1 MTGVQEDTRVVEPRN
16 KKNPHSPIR
25 RWVVAS
31 GLTCAGLTALVG
43 VPLSYEATHYVWQSD
58 FFGKMARGESNT
70 VMVTDAPIARGPK
83 DQRLDYAHIPERV
96 AAVEKKGG
104 IVSPQASYALNTFMG
119 IDLYPAYEKKMQAG
133 LHIKDAEGET
143 LRYTPYPAKVYPSL
157 ESVAPAIWKTLCSI
171 EDKEV
176 CDPDVPANA
185 NPAFNGPRTAKAI
198 GQKLHVIP
206 GQPSVSTL
214 LAQSIKYDHSP
225 GGNTVDPVTGKKS
238 DEEKIR
244 QWLTGSRD
252 VYANGSDTRETR
264 KHIILYY
271 LNSAPYAAT
280 PAHGEIHGLPLALE
294 QWFGIDFEAANKALM
309 QPQDKMDDAQL
320 QEVADLYRKVLTL
333 QLSLKMGHKF
343 LRTPDG
349 FKRLQER
356 VDNFVTSPSFSKKPL
371 LEEEVFKPLG
381 FSPRFAAMVARS
393 KIDFN
398 DLARHDISPEGPGK
412 NEPRHKAVD
421 AVRVATKE
429 WISYPGDM
437 HDMDKIDLTVTT
449 TLRAKPTR
457 DVRNI
462 LHSFYN
468 PEEAK
473 KRGMTGV
480 GEHLAD
486 PDRLDDIIYGAIF
499 YEIGKNTND
508 LLFES
513 DTNPGWLNVSSGTGM
528 QMGSTLK
535 APITVAAM
543 LRVHRAYEKYANK
556 PPEELRAE
564 LGRKRGPFTDWTLR
578 HLLNETSDKSIEG
591 LLNAALDKTYSN
603 NPGRTYITGGGPH
616 TFKNYKPDHNGRTPA
631 LRDCLAKSYNLCYI
645 NVMADIE
652 QEDIIEEMHISPD
665 IFTNP
670 DDPDHV
676 RLLKRHADAE
686 GQDFQK
692 KAWRLFDGKTPDQ
705 IASMLSHRMDKK
717 SGTVKPLSPPQLM
730 VVYRM
735 MFPNASLEQA
745 IDYLRTE
752 NLRHGPE
759 RAHGKFR
766 DIVKNDLA
774 ASLGLPLT
782 LPQTERQNLLKQ
794 IVGTYDT
801 KGDLQFTPEFQALY
815 ETYEQHAAL
824 AHPNSESELGRLAF
838 ILRLVPKSTNA
849 ETQADLKRAIET
861 IATRNANGSLVP
873 AEGFKKLVA
882 DFSRETQKFKDTY
895 NTYSPENFTVERKKD
910 PAGKIN
916 YLSLMDRGFMTGI
929 HELHLVVAAYQ
940 ANSPTAQALAKAE
953 AELKITTLSEVQREK
968 LIQDAEALRKKLWSE
983 ENLIA
988 FLKATEAERTAS
1000 YEWLLAPRRKID
1012 PATGIAQIKPGTMK
1026 GRNKRVFNE
1035 LQKEAFEKHLYRDL
1049 VAMGYSFPPDNP
1061 SYAWVL
1067 GSAPNTMANLATF
1080 LNLIQHDGIK
1090 YPNRTIVKGE
1100 YAVGVKTF
1108 YRQMLPANSDG
1119 ERVLPV
1125 EIAQVMKQVLEGTAE
1140 NGTMTSIR
1148 HVLEDGY
1155 YKGGK
1160 LKIETPRYLIGGKTG
1175 TSRNQI
1181 FTLGKGG
1188 SKSDAISTSL
1198 TGTAIII
1205 ITDTVTGKKYVCVT
1219 TAYVEGQKSAKHHF
1233 NSGIAL
1239 KVFQNLAPVIKEMI
1253 EKPSL
1258 VPSVAP
1264 VLNSAASP
1272 ATVQPQQSPG
1282 QFRIPVSQTFTTA
1295 GLLPLPS
1302 GIRIH
1307 PATRPEFPPL
1317 NDNGS
1322 DPLTGLSIQYI
1333 GRIPGLPPAFGK
1345 EESNL
1350 LAEWRATE
1358 CHHIPCSRALQHD
1371 TAKTSE
1377 PPARELLQKP
1387 AP

>member
-1 MTGVQEDTRVVEPRN
+1 MTGVQDDTRVVEPRN
-16 KKNPHSPIR
+16 KKNPRSPIR
-25 RWVVAS
+25 RWVVTS
-31 GLTCAGLTALVG
+31 GLTCAGLTVLVG
-43 VPLSYEATHYVWQSD
+43 VPLAYVTTNNDFQSD
-58 FFGKMARGESNT
+58 FFGRMSRGESNT
-70 VMVTDAPIARGPK
+70 VMVTDVPLARGPK
-83 DQRLDYAHIPERV
+83 DERLDYTHIPERV
-96 AAVEKKGG
+96 DAVQKKGG
-104 IVSPQASYALNTFMG
+104 TVTPQQPYARNTFWG

-133 LHIKDAEGET
+133 LHIKGADGET
-143 LRYTPYPAKVYPSL
+143 LRYAPYPNKVYSSL

-171 EDKEV
+171 EDKEI
-176 CDPDVPANA
+176 CDPDAPINA

-214 LAQSIKYDHSP
+214 LAQSIKYDQAP

-252 VYANGSDTRETR
+252 VYANGPDTREAR

-294 QWFGIDFEAANKALM
+294 QWFGIDFEEANKVLT
-309 QPQDKMDDAQL
+309 QSQDKMDDAQL
-320 QEVADLYRKVLTL
+320 QQVADLYRKVLTL
-333 QLSLKMGHKF
+333 QLSLKMGDKF

-349 FKRLQER
+349 FKRLQQR
-356 VDNFVTSPSFSKKPL
+356 VDYFVTAPSANKKPL
-371 LEEEVFKPLG
+371 LEEEVFKTLG
-381 FSPRFAAMVARS
+381 YSPRFAAMVAKS
-393 KIDFN
+393 KINFE
-398 DLARHDISPEGPGK
+398 DLARRDVSPEGPGK
-412 NEPRHKAVD
+412 TEPRHKAVD
-421 AVRVATKE
+421 AVRVAVKE

-457 DVRNI
+457 DVRNV
-462 LHSFYN
+462 LHSFYDR
-468 PEEAK
+468 EEAK
-473 KRGMTGV
+473 RRGITGV
-480 GEHLAD
+480 GDHLAD
-486 PDRLDDIIYGAIF
+486 PDRLDEIIYSGIF
-499 YEIGKNTND
+499 YEIGEKTND

-543 LRVHRAYEKYANK
+543 LRVHRAYTKYADK
-556 PPEELRAE
+556 TPEELRAE
-564 LGRKRGPFTDWTLR
+564 LGRKRGPFTEATLR
-578 HLLNETSDKSIEG
+578 HLLNETADRSIDG
-591 LLNAALDKTYSN
+591 ALNAALDKTYSN

-616 TFKNYKPDHNGRTPA
+616 KFKNYKPDHNGRTPA

-676 RLLKRHADAE
+676 RLLKRHADEE

-692 KAWRLFDGKTPDQ
+692 KAWRRFDGKTPEQ
-705 IASMLSHRMDKK
+705 IASLLSHRMDKK

-759 RAHGKFR
+759 RAHGKYR

-774 ASLGLPLT
+774 AALGLSLT
-782 LPQTERQNLLKQ
+782 LPQSERHNLLTQ
-794 IVGTYDT
+794 IAGPYDAQ
-801 KGDLQFTPEFQALY
+801 GDLQFTPEFQALY
-815 ETYEQHAAL
+815 KSYEQHAAL
-824 AHPNSESELGRLAF
+824 AHPDSESELNRIALVLKLA
-838 ILRLVPKSTNA
+838 PESSSA
-849 ETQADLKRAIET
+849 GTQASLKRAFEAIV
-861 IATRNANGSLVP
+861 AKNADGHLVP
-873 AEGFKKLVA
+873 ADSFKKAVV
-882 DFSRETQKFKDTY
+882 DFTKETRKFQDVY

-910 PAGKIN
+910 PAGKRN

-929 HELHLVVAAYQ
+929 HELDLVVAAYQ
-940 ANSPTAQALAKAE
+940 ASSPTAKALAE
-953 AELKITTLSEVQREK
+953 AEAGLKIATTSEARRDK
-968 LIQDAEALRKKLWSE
+968 LMQEADVLRKKLWSE
-983 ENLIA
+983 GDLIT
-988 FLKATEAERTAS
+988 FLKATDAERTAS
-1000 YEWLLAPRRKID
+1000 YEWLLAPKRKID

-1049 VAMGYSFPPDNP
+1049 AAMGYSFPPDNP

-1080 LNLIQHDGIK
+1080 LNLIQHDGVK

-1100 YAVGVKTF
+1100 YAVGVGTF
-1108 YRQMLPANSDG
+1108 YRQMQPAASEG
-1119 ERVLPV
+1119 ERVLPAEV
-1125 EIAQVMKQVLEGTAE
+1125 ARLMKQVLEGTAE

-1148 HVLEDGY
+1148 YVLEDEY

-1160 LKIETPRYLIGGKTG
+1160 TKITSPRYLIGGKTG

-1198 TGTAIII
+1198 TGTAIIT
-1205 ITDTVTGKKYVCVT
+1205 ITDTHTGKKYVCVT
-1219 TAYVEGQKSAKHHF
+1219 MGYVEGQKSAKHHF

-1239 KVFQNLAPVIKEMI
+1239 KVFQNLAPIIKEMI
-1253 EKPSL
+1253 EKPPL
-1258 VPSVAP
+1258 IPSVVP
-1264 VLNSAASP
+1264 VLNRAASQDASRQHSP
-1272 ATVQPQQSPG
+1272 AAVFTLPVPEVKIPYRTV
-1282 QFRIPVSQTFTTA
+1282 
-1295 GLLPLPS
+1295 
-1302 GIRIH
+1302 
-1307 PATRPEFPPL
+1307 PATRPPEPLPL
-1317 NDNGS
+1317 NDTGA
-1322 DPLTGLSIQYI
+1322 DRFTGL
-1333 GRIPGLPPAFGK
+1333 RIRYSSPIPAMA
-1345 EESNL
+1345 EDRESSVL
-1350 LAEWRATE
+1350 MVDWLEGTQCR
-1358 CHHIPCSRALQHD
+1358 HIPCILALHQGG
-1371 TAKTSE
+1371 AKSDDHQKQGLVA
-1377 PPARELLQKP
+1377 PPAP
-1387 AP
+1387 